1 MINNFETLKPL
12 MYFQDDFYMRIM
24 LLSRAKDNGLQKN
37 LQTMFFG
44 SIASLEKELPKLI
57 DIANNKNCRIYI
69 DLIPKRLSTEFLSQI
84 EWERN
89 RVYGIKSQCDKV
101 DFPDYYGLY
110 DADSYAQELN
120 EQVENT
126 AKELGISF
134 IKIPSSEKGEHWISS
149 TSDLTS
155 IAEKINIKRVWQKT
169 YNKHAWACLYNPN

>member
-44 SIASLEKELPKLI
+44 SIASLEKELPELI

-84 EWERN
+84 E
-89 RVYGIKSQCDKV
+89 
-101 DFPDYYGLY
+101 
-110 DADSYAQELN
+110 
-120 EQVENT
+120 
-126 AKELGISF
+126 
-134 IKIPSSEKGEHWISS
+134 
-149 TSDLTS
+149 
-155 IAEKINIKRVWQKT
+155 
-169 YNKHAWACLYNPN
+169 